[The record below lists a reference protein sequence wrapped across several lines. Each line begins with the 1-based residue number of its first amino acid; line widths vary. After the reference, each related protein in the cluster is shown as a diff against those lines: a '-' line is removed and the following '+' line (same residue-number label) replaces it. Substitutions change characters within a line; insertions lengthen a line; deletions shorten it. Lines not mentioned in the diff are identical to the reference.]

1 MLKEGTISRIESY
14 VKNGGN
20 FVATYLSGIVDK
32 DDLCF
37 LGGFP
42 GNELKDVFGIWVEET
57 DSLPEGMKNV
67 VEYNGKEYDAINFCD
82 ILHSK
87 GADVL
92 ATYKADF
99 YSETPAVTE
108 EQLASGEI
116 AYLLNAH
123 NEAPAWFQLIGT
135 DPMPTR
141 TGTAVV
147 YQSGTYNCD
156 GTPATEL
163 TYTNTETEPVH
174 TPHNYDENGFCL
186 RLLSDT
192 EIAGGRQVKPN
203 LEDVYLSY
211 FGE

>member
-1 MLKEGTISRIESY
+1 MCHENTRVFKEVSTLGKNLEKLSNVVGEHCISKVAIICDWENGWAVKSFCGYNNLQRDYYHECTKWYAPFWKNGISVDIIAMDDDYSKYDLVIAPFLYMLKEGTIRRIESY

-92 ATYKADF
+92 ATY
-99 YSETPAVTE
+99 
-108 EQLASGEI
+108 I
-116 AYLLNAH
+116 
-123 NEAPAWFQLIGT
+123 
-135 DPMPTR
+135 
-141 TGTAVV
+141 
-147 YQSGTYNCD
+147 C
-156 GTPATEL
+156 
-163 TYTNTETEPVH
+163 
-174 TPHNYDENGFCL
+174 PH
-186 RLLSDT
+186 
-192 EIAGGRQVKPN
+192 
-203 LEDVYLSY
+203 
-211 FGE
+211 